1 MLMKKFSALNL
12 PAWHGRGFQ
21 TFSLFVLLFS
31 FQTLAQAQCS
41 GNTVLSLS
49 GASTD
54 TWTAP
59 STGGPFQVQIS
70 VTGSGGGDSENNN
83 QGGSGANMIGT
94 FVVQNGEI
102 LRGISGGAGESS
114 TFAGGGGGA
123 GSGVVN
129 CGTSGNCLG
138 GTLLILAAGG
148 NGGESQGDGLGGSSA
163 TGGSG
168 NGGSGGGSNGGG
180 GGGGGINFGGGSG
193 TGGGGSSPGAGGGQV
208 ILSGVSSGGD
218 GAFTISDPDG
228 GSGMGGGGG
237 AGSGN
242 NNGSGGGAG
251 HTGAPGGNGSAATSL
266 NSGTNQQNSS
276 GSTGAGPSDG
286 SVTILCLGS
295 LPVEL
300 INFKA
305 VVQTGLVRL
314 LWSTATEKNNAGY
327 EIERSGDHRNWSGI
341 GFVAGNGNSVQR
353 RDYEFT
359 DAQPLA
365 GPNYYRLK
373 QMDTDGAYEYSPI
386 VIADVRAGVS
396 GFDVFPNPSSDGLLS
411 FRIVN
416 EKEGEG
422 SLEIFDWVGYK
433 VYRETIDLLPGT
445 NVFPVSM
452 ASFPKGVYTARFETP
467 DGQLQFRKIML
478 R

>member
-1 MLMKKFSALNL
+1 M
-12 PAWHGRGFQ
+12 
-21 TFSLFVLLFS
+21 
-31 FQTLAQAQCS
+31 
-41 GNTVLSLS
+41 
-49 GASTD
+49 
-54 TWTAP
+54 
-59 STGGPFQVQIS
+59 
-70 VTGSGGGDSENNN
+70 
-83 QGGSGANMIGT
+83 
-94 FVVQNGEI
+94 
-102 LRGISGGAGESS
+102 
-114 TFAGGGGGA
+114 
-123 GSGVVN
+123 
-129 CGTSGNCLG
+129 
-138 GTLLILAAGG
+138 
-148 NGGESQGDGLGGSSA
+148 
-163 TGGSG
+163 
-168 NGGSGGGSNGGG
+168 
-180 GGGGGINFGGGSG
+180 
-193 TGGGGSSPGAGGGQV
+193 
-208 ILSGVSSGGD
+208 
-218 GAFTISDPDG
+218 
-228 GSGMGGGGG
+228 
-237 AGSGN
+237 
-242 NNGSGGGAG
+242 
-251 HTGAPGGNGSAATSL
+251 
-266 NSGTNQQNSS
+266 
-276 GSTGAGPSDG
+276 
-286 SVTILCLGS
+286 TILCLGS

-416 EKEGEG
+416 EKEGAG

-452 ASFPKGVYTARFETP
+452 ASFPKGVYTARFEMP